1 MIQLEHVTKSFG
13 DKTAVSDINL
23 TVQEGENVI
32 LIGTSGCGKTTTL
45 RMINRLI
52 EPDSGKILINGKD
65 AKLQSPH
72 ELRRGIGYVLQQHG
86 LFPHYTVAE
95 NIAVVPRLLGWDAVR
110 IRTRSEELLLKLHL
124 DPSLFMNVY
133 PAQLSGGQQQR
144 VGLAR
149 ALIADAPIVLMDEPF
164 GALDD
169 VTRKSI
175 RKDFMELEEFKRRT
189 IVLVTHDIS
198 EAFEL
203 GNRICIMD
211 KGRIVQQGS
220 RQELLFNPSNDFVKD
235 FLSNHLLELQ
245 LRMTDLDDLL
255 PFLEPSAQAVHKS
268 GNLWEMLE
276 EIIAGPVKDD
286 SSFSAASLMQAFQ
299 QFNTRRNGR
308 STTGTV

>member
-52 EPDSGKILINGKD
+52 EPDSGRVMINGQD
-65 AKLQSPH
+65 AKRQSPH

-95 NIAVVPRLLGWDAVR
+95 NIAVVPRLLGWDAMR
-110 IRTRSEELLLKLHL
+110 IRSRSEELLQKLHL
-124 DPSLFMNVY
+124 DPSIYLNVY
-133 PAQLSGGQQQR
+133 PTQLSGGQQQR

-175 RKDFMELEEFKRRT
+175 RKDFMQLEEFKRKT
-189 IVLVTHDIS
+189 IVLVTHDIG

-220 RQELLFNPSNDFVKD
+220 RQNLLFDPADDFVKD
-235 FLSNHLLELQ
+235 FLSSHLLELQ
-245 LRMTDLDDLL
+245 LRMTSLGDLL
-255 PFLEPSAQAVHKS
+255 PFLEQSAPAFDRSRNV
-268 GNLWEMLE
+268 WEMLE
-276 EIIAGPVKDD
+276 EMIVRPVNND
-286 SSFSAASLMQAFQ
+286 SAFSPASLMQAFQ